1 MRCSFR
7 THPFSRMRFP
17 GRCPGLVCVAHSGPL
32 TDEVGSVLNRA
43 VYFPLAGY
51 AGPGF
56 QNWPGSADVL
66 VGEYETGDS
75 HPKKKAFGAATG
87 VSDPR
92 LQKIRIRNNGAG
104 QFTSRRGPM
113 ARCDFDPVS
122 SPQPRH
128 RVPTDPRSSVG
139 AYPQP
144 RFRLHALRGHPVE
157 GKGLGENSSHRPRGY
172 SRLIDQWLL
181 WPVFLSF

>member
-1 MRCSFR
+1 
-7 THPFSRMRFP
+7 MRFP

-32 TDEVGSVLNRA
+32 TDEVGSVLDRA

-104 QFTSRRGPM
+104 GQAAAVAGYGGPG
-113 ARCDFDPVS
+113 F
-122 SPQPRH
+122 H
-128 RVPTDPRSSVG
+128 TWPTGHILQTPDTNSLIRPRSFAKKSFG
-139 AYPQP
+139 A
-144 RFRLHALRGHPVE
+144 ATGV
-157 GKGLGENSSHRPRGY
+157 SASGY
-172 SRLIDQWLL
+172 SREATLA
-181 WPVFLSF
+181 LSPAP